1 MINLFVRSVLFR
13 TVMQSVTIAGRWTP
27 CRSRF
32 LRMISSIFY
41 PDCGDF
47 RVLGKQMLGVRS
59 GLIGYLPEERAVP
72 QDSP

>member
-1 MINLFVRSVLFR
+1 
-13 TVMQSVTIAGRWTP
+13 
-27 CRSRF
+27 
-32 LRMISSIFY
+32 MISSIFY

-59 GLIGYLPEERAVP
+59 GLIAYLPEERAVP